1 LRSFGGPKAQQYFRA
16 ENSQVRD
23 CWVTALRELAAR
35 ASGNTEVAHPIV
47 VRLEGGPRM
56 EEVAV
61 ESADGLE
68 S

>member
-1 LRSFGGPKAQQYFRA
+1 M
-16 ENSQVRD
+16 RD
-23 CWVTALRELAAR
+23 SWVTALRELATR
-35 ASGNTEVAHPIV
+35 ASGNTEVAH
-47 VRLEGGPRM
+47 RSGKLEGGPRM